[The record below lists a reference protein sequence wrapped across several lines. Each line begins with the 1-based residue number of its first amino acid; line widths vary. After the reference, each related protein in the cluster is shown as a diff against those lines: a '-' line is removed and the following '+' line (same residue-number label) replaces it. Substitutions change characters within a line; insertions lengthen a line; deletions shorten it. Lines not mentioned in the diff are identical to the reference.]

1 MDWAYQ
7 KHIYNMCTEDRNS
20 TSTKEEA
27 PPIYFQEDL
36 RWGNTTE
43 AGVWM
48 RNMERGPNFKAADLT
63 KNILSTAS
71 HFPSSTT
78 ETIRLL
84 YTYVIFQ
91 NTHAWSPKIS
101 AQHLARPHVSL
112 WVQFSQEFLPGAY
125 SQSDIYSYFLLATSN
140 NSVEWFTNWLTVTHH
155 KQQF

>member
-1 MDWAYQ
+1 
-7 KHIYNMCTEDRNS
+7 MCTEDRNS

-36 RWGNTTE
+36 RWGNSTE

-48 RNMERGPNFKAADLT
+48 RNMERGPNFKVAELT

-84 YTYVIFQ
+84 YTYVVFQ

-101 AQHLARPHVSL
+101 AQHPARPHISL

-125 SQSDIYSYFLLATSN
+125 SQSDIYS
-140 NSVEWFTNWLTVTHH
+140 
-155 KQQF
+155 

>member
-1 MDWAYQ
+1 MESFSWVSEGPSPLKETQ
-7 KHIYNMCTEDRNS
+7 TVKKIFLKMIKSHNMCTEDWNS

-48 RNMERGPNFKAADLT
+48 RNMERGPNFKAAELT

-91 NTHAWSPKIS
+91 NTHA
-101 AQHLARPHVSL
+101 
-112 WVQFSQEFLPGAY
+112 
-125 SQSDIYSYFLLATSN
+125 
-140 NSVEWFTNWLTVTHH
+140 
-155 KQQF
+155 